1 MKKLLSFF
9 LSPLKVLG
17 KATFTLSGFVV
28 TTPAKVAKAGL
39 PTALPRAM
47 LLVYELVP
55 RRSGA

>member
-17 KATFTLSGFVV
+17 RATLITNDASTML
-28 TTPAKVAKAGL
+28 TAKEGPPIVLLG
-39 PTALPRAM
+39 AM

-55 RRSGA
+55 CRSGA